1 MPGFLLLL
9 LFNMD
14 SDIKLRSSCLLD
26 SLLNEWAISWAQWFN
41 KFYKKIS
48 QALLYTRIP
57 RRQGKGCYKA
67 VKNGNFL
74 ALPVFCCSGTRT
86 SQGTCILQGK
96 RNCSGVDHT
105 NNTLLATWVRSLLFK
120 DRSHFSYNHL
130 GSVICRNSHLD
141 KETNPSP
148 LWGPIGGQAL
158 CCPWG
163 FHVTARACFP
173 SASNYLVYYCLD
185 ILPELVNWKMSGEF
199 YIPKDNNKDV
209 GKVGWKWVLC
219 A

>member
-1 MPGFLLLL
+1 MSEPSPELNDSTNFTRRFLRL
-9 LFNMD
+9 
-14 SDIKLRSSCLLD
+14 C
-26 SLLNEWAISWAQWFN
+26 
-41 KFYKKIS
+41 
-48 QALLYTRIP
+48 YTQEFLGGRA
-57 RRQGKGCYKA
+57 KDATKDA

-74 ALPVFCCSGTRT
+74 ALLVFCCSGTRS

-105 NNTLLATWVRSLLFK
+105 NNTLLETWVRSLLFK
-120 DRSHFSYNHL
+120 DLSRFSYNHL

-158 CCPWG
+158 CCPWC
-163 FHVTARACFP
+163 FPVTARACFP

-209 GKVGWKWVLC
+209 GKVG
-219 A
+219 